1 MKVSVPNLMDKK
13 KNGQIQ
19 VICIFYDR
27 NAGLS
32 THEAI
37 FLVYCSL
44 GKEYRKFG
52 KGIINRMTQS
62 ACDTCAYY
70 SYDEDYECYV
80 CDMDLDEDELVRF
93 LSDTHYNCP
102 YYRNGD
108 EYAVVRKQI

>member
-1 MKVSVPNLMDKK
+1 MY
-13 KNGQIQ
+13 KNGRIQ

-32 THEAI
+32 ER
-37 FLVYCSL
+37 
-44 GKEYRKFG
+44 GKIK
-52 KGIINRMTQS
+52 MTQS

-93 LSDTHYNCP
+93 LSDTHYQCP

>member
-1 MKVSVPNLMDKK
+1 MNMPKSRDIHAKNPSLKAILLNFGFVSVKVLNRYKK
-13 KNGQIQ
+13 YMK
-19 VICIFYDR
+19 R
-27 NAGLS
+27 ND
-32 THEAI
+32 
-37 FLVYCSL
+37 
-44 GKEYRKFG
+44 
-52 KGIINRMTQS
+52 RMTQS

-93 LSDTHYNCP
+93 LSDTHYQCP

>member
-1 MKVSVPNLMDKK
+1 MQVPVRNHIY
-13 KNGQIQ
+13 KNGRIQ

-32 THEAI
+32 THEVI
-37 FLVYCSL
+37 FLIYCSL
-44 GKEYRKFG
+44 RKVYGKSERG
-52 KGIINRMTQS
+52 KIKMTQS

-70 SYDEDYECYV
+70 SYDEEYECYV

-93 LSDTHYNCP
+93 LSDTHYQCP

>member
-1 MKVSVPNLMDKK
+1 
-13 KNGQIQ
+13 
-19 VICIFYDR
+19 
-27 NAGLS
+27 
-32 THEAI
+32 
-37 FLVYCSL
+37 
-44 GKEYRKFG
+44 
-52 KGIINRMTQS
+52 MTQS

-108 EYAVVRKQI
+108 EYAVVRKQIQAPILIGSNSAYFTKVPIKFVTYS